1 MKKYK
6 LLDPFCGA
14 GGASMGFHLAG
25 FEITGID
32 HLPQKRYPFNFIQ
45 ADALKYMEWLI
56 KSGEIEEFDAIA
68 GGPPCQFGSELT
80 PISHRSKHPNLI
92 PATRELMI
100 ASQKAYIIENVEGAR
115 GHLINPVMLCGSM
128 FGLPIWRHR
137 YFENNFNL
145 FLSPAGCNH
154 NFIPVL
160 PSGTTR
166 RKHPVIISG
175 RGMRATLA
183 GRRRENTAQ
192 EKRDAMDIPWMIE
205 TELTQAIPPAYTK
218 WLGEKLIEYLNNRT

>member
-1 MKKYK
+1 
-6 LLDPFCGA
+6 
-14 GGASMGFHLAG
+14 
-25 FEITGID
+25 
-32 HLPQKRYPFNFIQ
+32 
-45 ADALKYMEWLI
+45 MEWLI

-145 FLSPAGCNH
+145 FLSPAGY
-154 NFIPVL
+154 IPA
-160 PSGTTR
+160 SAR
-166 RKHPVIISG
+166 IAARSQKRKYRP
-175 RGMRATLA
+175 RA
-183 GRRRENTAQ
+183 
-192 EKRDAMDIPWMIE
+192 
-205 TELTQAIPPAYTK
+205 LTTK
-218 WLGEKLIEYLNNRT
+218 WLGEKLIVAPNGPNGPTLRFAPGKRPTGRSPPKERGQ